1 LSVFY
6 YLFVHHTFLPVVQ
19 QSTDEHGWQYRSHWP
34 KVASETAD
42 EPWCNNHAT
51 NADVRRR
58 LWMTTV
64 VRRDDI
70 LSAKRKISDLILSRQ
85 RGVILNGPLM
95 RLETDATG
103 NKKWMS
109 RKCSLLDEK
118 IEMVDEET
126 GEKVDELRVLG
137 NQIKMLDGYAFSV
150 RKLDGSYCTLFDTD
164 SKETRRRWLI
174 AISYQI
180 AVRGPLIDFAPFP
193 YAPPL
198 GEDIGNRIILC
209 GELLKKGQTG
219 INWKNRFFKLTPR
232 ELQYF
237 DRESLKGSI
246 KVMFS

>member
-1 LSVFY
+1 
-6 YLFVHHTFLPVVQ
+6 
-19 QSTDEHGWQYRSHWP
+19 
-34 KVASETAD
+34 
-42 EPWCNNHAT
+42 
-51 NADVRRR
+51 
-58 LWMTTV
+58 MTTV
-64 VRRDDI
+64 VKRDDI

-95 RLETDATG
+95 RLETDVAG
-103 NKKWMS
+103 NKKWVP

-126 GEKVDELRVLG
+126 GQKVDELRVLG
-137 NQIKMLDGYAFSV
+137 HQIKMLDGYAFSV
-150 RKLDGSYCTLFDTD
+150 RKLDGSACTLFDTD

-198 GEDIGNRIILC
+198 GEDVGNRIILC

-246 KVMFS
+246 KVRST